1 MKTRIVFIALLVGAL
16 EIKSD
21 FSRKFLISPL
31 MLDNVE
37 ALAADESSSS
47 YTCIGSGSVD
57 CPVTGVKVKIIYEGY
72 RLEKYN

>member
-1 MKTRIVFIALLVGAL
+1 
-16 EIKSD
+16 
-21 FSRKFLISPL
+21 